1 MKFPFLPIFGIAPR
15 CFLDVSG
22 PHPAKSFHFS
32 YTCGAMTVNPIQ
44 FTLRYLQ
51 GLVQPS
57 NRQIRFVE
65 TYLAIPLTVERLRP
79 LPFHDR
85 RGLSTQLPSM
95 IQLMPKRRGQLQK
108 ILCLK
113 DISLDTDAPCLGI
126 QIVRKHQVPG
136 VFRRHA
142 AALRQG
148 YVARFAAKRRGPD
161 VCARSEYPGREHQ
174 YRGKYP

>member
-1 MKFPFLPIFGIAPR
+1 MKFPLLPIFGIAPR

-32 YTCGAMTVNPIQ
+32 YTCRAMTVNPIQ

-57 NRQIRFVE
+57 TRQIRFVE

-142 AALRQG
+142 PPLRQG
-148 YVARFAAKRRGPD
+148 YAP
-161 VCARSEYPGREHQ
+161 RSAPHAPPHRSL
-174 YRGKYP
+174 PPLSPLPPPP